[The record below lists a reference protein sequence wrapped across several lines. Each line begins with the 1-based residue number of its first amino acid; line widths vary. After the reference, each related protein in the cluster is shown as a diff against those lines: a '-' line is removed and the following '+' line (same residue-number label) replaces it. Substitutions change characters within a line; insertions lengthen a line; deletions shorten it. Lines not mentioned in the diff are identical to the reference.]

1 MNLTP
6 LILFWYYSSSSLH
19 RSVFLFLFTSQ
30 TFLLNWFSINRITVA
45 AMEDHLITTWSQP
58 ITTWWTTITND
69 TNFTRFKFRETTK
82 HSGTKLKNHRKT
94 SCFCFHLRIYVIF
107 VFKFTKKILKHP
119 FRKRNRVFQKQKLFV
134 SFREIQNFKNFKKN
148 VYHTRRT
155 NLFK

>member
-6 LILFWYYSSSSLH
+6 LILFWYYSYSTLH

-107 VFKFTKKILKHP
+107 VFKFTNKKFEAPLSKKEQSVSNTKT
-119 FRKRNRVFQKQKLFV
+119 FF
-134 SFREIQNFKNFKKN
+134 SFREIQNFKKN